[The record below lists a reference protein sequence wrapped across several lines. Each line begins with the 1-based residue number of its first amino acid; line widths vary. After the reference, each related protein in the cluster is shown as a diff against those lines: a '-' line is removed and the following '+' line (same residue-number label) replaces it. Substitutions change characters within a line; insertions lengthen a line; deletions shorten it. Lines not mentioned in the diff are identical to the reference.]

1 MTDTS
6 GHDRL
11 GTPRRSSR
19 GPSLEQLVTLRLK
32 LRHLRLIIALD
43 DHRKLNRAAQEM
55 GLSQPAASKMLGEIE
70 KTVGVPLFERRPRGI
85 EPTRYGEA
93 LVRRTRAMLAEL
105 GHAGEEIEALR
116 SETGGAASV
125 GALMA
130 PAAEFLAEAVTVARR
145 RLARLQVSVDVDTSD
160 VLIGRLL
167 AAKLDFAIA
176 RIPEGVDP
184 APFEFEEIGRE
195 SVELLVRRDHPLAAL
210 PVVTPA
216 DLADREWVLP
226 PRGSLV
232 RRSIE
237 QMMRRHGLPPVD
249 RVLNSGSIL
258 MSLVMARRADSIA
271 PLAAPVADLFT
282 GSGDLVRLP
291 LAETPSIE
299 PYGLIRVI
307 GRPMSPAARI
317 LYDVVR
323 GREYA
328 VPAGTGATVRTG
340 GTVQASARS

>member
-1 MTDTS
+1 MTDVN
-6 GHDRL
+6 GIDRAIV
-11 GTPRRSSR
+11 GRRATR
-19 GPSLEQLVTLRLK
+19 GPSLEQLVTMRLK
-32 LRHLRLIIALD
+32 LRHLRLIVALD

-55 GLSQPAASKMLGEIE
+55 GLSQPAASKMLSEIE

-130 PAAEFLAEAVTVARR
+130 PAAEFLAEAVGVARR

-160 VLIGRLL
+160 TLIARLL

-184 APFEFEEIGRE
+184 GPFEYEEIGRE
-195 SVELLVRRDHPLAAL
+195 SVELLVRRSHPLAGRGLVA
-210 PVVTPA
+210 PA
-216 DLADREWVLP
+216 DLAEREWVLP

-232 RRSIE
+232 RRSVE
-237 QMMRRHGLPPVD
+237 MLLRRHGLPPAD
-249 RVLNSGSIL
+249 RVLNSGSVL
-258 MSLVMARRADSIA
+258 MSLVMAGRTDAIA
-271 PLAAPVADLFT
+271 PLAAPVAELFAR
-282 GSGDLVRLP
+282 SGDLVRLELTEP
-291 LAETPSIE
+291 LTVE
-299 PYGLIRVI
+299 PYGLISVR

-328 VPAGTGATVRTG
+328 PSVIGATVRTA
-340 GTVQASARS
+340 GTVHSPRS

>member
-1 MTDTS
+1 MSESSASDRAAARTGA
-6 GHDRL
+6 GH
-11 GTPRRSSR
+11 

-32 LRHLRLIIALD
+32 LRHLRLIVALD

-55 GLSQPAASKMLGEIE
+55 GLSQPAASKMLSEIE
-70 KTVGVPLFERRPRGI
+70 RTVGVPLFERRPRGI

-105 GHAGEEIEALR
+105 GHAGEEIEALK

-130 PAAEFLAEAVTVARR
+130 PAAEFLAEAVSAARR

-160 VLIGRLL
+160 ALIGRLV

-176 RIPEGVDP
+176 RIPEGTDP
-184 APFEFEEIGRE
+184 APFDYEEIGRE
-195 SVELLVRRDHPLAAL
+195 SVELLVRRTHPLAGLAT
-210 PVVTPA
+210 VTPA
-216 DLADREWVLP
+216 DLAEREWVLP

-232 RRSIE
+232 RRTIE
-237 QMMRRHGLPPVD
+237 SLLRRNGLPPAD
-249 RVLNSGSIL
+249 RVLNSGSVL
-258 MSLVMARRADSIA
+258 MSLVMAGRTDAIA
-271 PLAAPVADLFT
+271 PLSAPVAELFAHA
-282 GSGDLVRLP
+282 GDLVRLH
-291 LAETPSIE
+291 LAEPLVVE
-299 PYGLIRVI
+299 PYGLIRVR

-323 GREYA
+323 EREYA
-328 VPAGTGATVRTG
+328 SAGWGVTVRTG
-340 GTVQASARS
+340 GTVHVSPRS